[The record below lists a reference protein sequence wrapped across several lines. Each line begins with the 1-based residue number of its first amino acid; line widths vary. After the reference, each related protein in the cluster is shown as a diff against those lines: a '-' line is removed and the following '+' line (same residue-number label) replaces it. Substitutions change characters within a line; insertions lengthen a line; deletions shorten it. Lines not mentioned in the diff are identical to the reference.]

1 MKQVWRR
8 RPSPAL
14 VVAIIALVVAASGTA
29 FAAGRLASGD
39 NLIRKDSLSGDRLR
53 RHTLTDS
60 QINVNKLGTVPKAAN
75 AAHAGD
81 ADQLGGKPAS
91 AYLTVGG
98 SSSGTA
104 TGTTT
109 APVFSP
115 VGTQGVVKASGTV
128 AGHTVPVLSSGPFT
142 LTMTCTTNSDG
153 GPSLTIN
160 AGSSE
165 NNSDLAGTF
174 ATANTPTDI
183 GADVLDSTTPASYDG
198 LNLTF
203 EAPSGARLS
212 LQGAV
217 GVDSLGTDC
226 WASLTGSA

>member
-8 RPSPAL
+8 RPPPAL
-14 VVAIIALVVAASGTA
+14 VVAMVALVVAASGTA
-29 FAAGRLASGD
+29 FAAGRLAAGD
-39 NLIRKDSLSGDRLR
+39 SLIRKDSLSGDRLR

-60 QINVNKLGTVPKAAN
+60 QINVNKLGTVPKATN

-81 ADQLGGKPAS
+81 ADQLGGKPAG

-98 SSSGTA
+98 SGTG

-109 APVFSP
+109 APAFSP
-115 VGTQGVVKASGTV
+115 VGTQGVVKASGSA

-142 LTMTCTTNSDG
+142 LTMTCTINADG

-160 AGSSE
+160 AASSE
-165 NNSDLAGTF
+165 NNSDLDGTF
-174 ATANTPTDI
+174 ATATTPTDI
-183 GADVLDSTTPASYDG
+183 GADLLDSTTATSYDG

-203 EAPSGARLS
+203 QAPSGARLD
-212 LQGAV
+212 LQGAI
-217 GVDSLGTDC
+217 GVASLGTDC
-226 WASLTGSA
+226 WASLSGSA